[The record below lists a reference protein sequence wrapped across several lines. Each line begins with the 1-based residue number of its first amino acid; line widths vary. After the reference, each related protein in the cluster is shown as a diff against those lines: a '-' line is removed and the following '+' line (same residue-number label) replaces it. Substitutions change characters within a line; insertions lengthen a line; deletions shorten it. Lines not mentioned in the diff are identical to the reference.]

1 MTAITFFYPFA
12 ASLAALVLSASAP
25 ESRTENEL
33 VGGLLGGAAGAG
45 IGAAFGGG
53 EGAAFGGVAC
63 RQQDGTWRI
72 VN

>member
-1 MTAITFFYPFA
+1 MHKMTDGKLLVTA
-12 ASLAALVLSASAP
+12 ALAALVLSASAL
-25 ESRTENEL
+25 ESRAANEL

-45 IGAAFGGG
+45 IGAAFGG
-53 EGAAFGGVAC
+53 VAC